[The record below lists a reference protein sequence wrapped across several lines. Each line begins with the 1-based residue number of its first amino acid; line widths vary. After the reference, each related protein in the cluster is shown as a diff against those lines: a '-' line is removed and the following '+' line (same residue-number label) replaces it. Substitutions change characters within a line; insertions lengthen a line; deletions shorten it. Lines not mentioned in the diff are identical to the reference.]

1 MGALLFYISPAG
13 WHLSG
18 DLMEIGNISIYFHNL
33 RKKIPKRT
41 ASAKAL
47 MWECAYHVAQSTDW
61 PVELERRGQE
71 RNVS

>member
-1 MGALLFYISPAG
+1 MSHAG
-13 WHLSG
+13 
-18 DLMEIGNISIYFHNL
+18 NL

-47 MWECAYHVAQSTDW
+47 MWECAYHVAQSIDW